1 MNMNQTFSPANS
13 AWKAAKAIIYVFMW
27 LFALSFVTIFVWV
40 IINSLKTAPD
50 FMQDALGLPTIK
62 WDFQNYL
69 DIFGFKYK
77 NNNLL
82 QMLGNTVIM
91 ILINVFCT
99 ISFPV
104 MTGYVLGRM
113 EFKGRAQLEA
123 LAYVLMTIPILGG
136 ASAQLKF
143 LSNIHLYDSFLGIFI
158 LSSGAFGSGML
169 ILASMFRG
177 LPSDYAEAAYLDGA
191 GEFTVFFKIYYPQ
204 AIPLLSINVITS
216 VIGVWND
223 YITAYVFLPSHPTI
237 ALGLQ
242 QLQRTADVHGSDY
255 PLMFAGIVLT
265 MVPVFIAFSFIAKNI
280 FNSKDIGALK

>member
-1 MNMNQTFSPANS
+1 MKKEITPSNFV
-13 AWKAAKAIIYVFMW
+13 WGIAKIIIYCLMVF
-27 LFALSFVTIFVWV
+27 FAITFVGIFIWVLMNSF
-40 IINSLKTAPD
+40 KTAPD
-50 FMQDALGLPTIK
+50 FMQNALGLPKIK

-69 DIFGFKYK
+69 DIFSFEYK

-82 QMLGNTVIM
+82 QMLLNTLVM
-91 ILINVFCT
+91 IAISVLCT

-104 MTGYVLGRM
+104 MAGYVFGRM
-113 EFKGRAQLEA
+113 EFKGRAKFEA
-123 LAYVLMTIPILGG
+123 FLYILMTIPIIGG

-143 LSNIHLYDSFLGIFI
+143 LSNLNLYDTYLGIF
-158 LSSGAFGSGML
+158 LLQSGAFGGGML
-169 ILASMFRG
+169 ILTSFFRG
-177 LPSDYAEAAYLDGA
+177 LPSTYAEAAYIDGA

-204 AIPLLSINVITS
+204 ALPLLSINVIS
-216 VIGVWND
+216 SIIAVWND
-223 YITAYVFLPSHPTI
+223 YMTAYIFLPTHPTI

-265 MVPVFIAFSFIAKNI
+265 MIPVFIIFGFIAKNI